1 MRDIVY
7 LLRLIKVFEEFDL
20 SHTEPYT
27 FLTSV
32 REYYTFTDRIT
43 PKQLEKVYIVSDNF
57 FSHICAKQGIPKKCV
72 VKLT

>member
-20 SHTEPYT
+20 SHTEAYT

-43 PKQLEKVYIVSDNF
+43 PKQLEKVYIFSDNF
-57 FSHICAKQGIPKKCV
+57 FLYICTKQGIPRKCV
-72 VKLT
+72 VKL